1 MRNLEAML
9 RRLYNNMSVEEFE
22 KGYFYAAELK
32 AFAKKLGIDVG
43 TLRKNEVESHI
54 KAHLSSNTDTP
65 LPKSVSNRKT
75 NGNRDRLLPDSYIVN
90 YVSDKKTKAFLMQEV
105 SKRDPSIKN
114 KSGQWYW
121 LNDWR
126 KEQIRSNRKIT
137 YLALIDRLY
146 ELMTNEGRLP
156 RIPSTRFNNFI
167 TDFLADPEND
177 GATRQE
183 AFDERERLK
192 KMPVQK
198 NYKEYKKIAMTLT
211 DQRQYH

>member
-54 KAHLSSNTDTP
+54 KTHLSSNRDAP

-105 SKRDPSIKN
+105 SKRDPDVKN

-177 GATRQE
+177 GATRQKALGE
-183 AFDERERLK
+183 WERLK

-198 NYKEYKKIAMTLT
+198 NYQEYKKIAMTLT
-211 DQRQYH
+211 GQR

>member
-54 KAHLSSNTDTP
+54 KTHLSSNRDAP

-105 SKRDPSIKN
+105 SKRDPDVKN

-146 ELMTNEGRLP
+146 ELITNEGRLP

-183 AFDERERLK
+183 ALGEWERLK

-198 NYKEYKKIAMTLT
+198 NYQEYKKIAMTLT
-211 DQRQYH
+211 GQR